1 MSVCKSVSFSVFL
14 LLIILLCFW
23 GEYVMQKKSFL
34 LLPLLFFL
42 GLNGIFFFTSCRA
55 SDKQKI
61 RQPAVAGAFYPEQP
75 EALKTMVDKFL
86 KEAESPDIEGPVLGL
101 IAPHAGY
108 VYSGH
113 VAASAYALLK
123 GKKIKRVVVISP
135 SHIQAF
141 QGAAVYDGD
150 AYATPL
156 GNVLIDKDFTKKL
169 AEKSSLIDL
178 SAKGHENIFQGR
190 GEHAVEVELPFLQ
203 RVLGSFKLVPIV
215 MGDQD
220 YETCRALGVA
230 LAELI
235 DSPETIIVASSDLSH
250 FHPYDEAVKLDHKV
264 LRAIE
269 EWDYFNLSRNLRSR
283 IWEACG
289 GSPIVAT
296 MIAVERLGAN
306 QAKLIKYANSGD
318 VQQGDRSR
326 VVGYSAM
333 AFIKSGSQSLKS
345 KKVFQLSKPDQE
357 QLLKIAKNS
366 VEMIVK
372 KGEIYNFS
380 SEGFE
385 TLQQERGAFVTLKE
399 HGRLRG
405 CIGYTAPI
413 QPLCNTVRD
422 AAVHAAIKD
431 PRFTP
436 VSEDELSNLSYE
448 ISVLSPFQRVLDIKE
463 IEIGKHGLLMKKG
476 GREGLLLPQVA
487 SEQGWDRLTFLQH
500 TCRKAGLPLDAWKD
514 KDTDIFLFS
523 AFVFGEH
530 D

>member
-1 MSVCKSVSFSVFL
+1 
-14 LLIILLCFW
+14 
-23 GEYVMQKKSFL
+23 
-34 LLPLLFFL
+34 
-42 GLNGIFFFTSCRA
+42 
-55 SDKQKI
+55 
-61 RQPAVAGAFYPEQP
+61 
-75 EALKTMVDKFL
+75 
-86 KEAESPDIEGPVLGL
+86 
-101 IAPHAGY
+101 
-108 VYSGH
+108 
-113 VAASAYALLK
+113 
-123 GKKIKRVVVISP
+123 
-135 SHIQAF
+135 
-141 QGAAVYDGD
+141 
-150 AYATPL
+150 
-156 GNVLIDKDFTKKL
+156 
-169 AEKSSLIDL
+169 
-178 SAKGHENIFQGR
+178 
-190 GEHAVEVELPFLQ
+190 
-203 RVLGSFKLVPIV
+203 